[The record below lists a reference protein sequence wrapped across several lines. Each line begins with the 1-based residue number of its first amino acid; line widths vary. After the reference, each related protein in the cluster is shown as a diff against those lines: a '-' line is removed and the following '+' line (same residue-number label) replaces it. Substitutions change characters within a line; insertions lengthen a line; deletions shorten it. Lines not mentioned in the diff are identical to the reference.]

1 MADGDQSWCVMRLDD
16 NGNRFVVRTALGR
29 QAAERLARKYQARGH
44 KQSYWA
50 CRTADAGTHP
60 ARE

>member
-1 MADGDQSWCVMRLDD
+1 MRLDD